1 MPDPDQLQGSTAST
15 SEDRF
20 SDMSEDHETTEM
32 LELATSLASV
42 SGAGF
47 DKLTD
52 KQRRFA
58 ALYVLQGGNGKKAAE
73 LAGYA
78 SPDVDCVRVR
88 LNPKVAELIHLLALA
103 DARATL
109 PVAIAVLLDIA
120 TGFDEDADGK
130 RIYRANPMERR
141 KAALDLARIGGALQS
156 QQGPSVAVQV
166 NNPQPSGDASPS
178 SVSVVIRNVWDR
190 RSARMSGIAA
200 PMLDSVTT
208 IDGTAHEL
216 AGDAG
221 EGGVRP
227 QGPPVP

>member
-1 MPDPDQLQGSTAST
+1 VLDDP
-15 SEDRF
+15 
-20 SDMSEDHETTEM
+20 ETTEL
-32 LELATSLASV
+32 LETADELASV
-42 SGAGF
+42 SGVGF
-47 DKLTD
+47 AKLTPM
-52 KQRRFA
+52 QRRFA
-58 ALYVLQGGNGKKAAE
+58 ALYVLHGGNAAKAAE
-73 LAGYA
+73 LAGY
-78 SPDVDCVRVR
+78 SRPDEAGTRTR
-88 LNPKVAELIHLLALA
+88 LNPKVAELINLLALA
-103 DARATL
+103 DARAVL
-109 PVAIAVLLDIA
+109 PVAIHVLLTIA
-120 TGFDEDADGK
+120 QDEKAP
-130 RIYRANPMERR
+130 YSERR
-141 KAALDLARIGGALQS
+141 KAALDLAKIGANQLQA
-156 QQGPSVAVQV
+156 QGTTVAVQV